1 MQEPVWVNGTATDV
15 EPGRSVAELIRAYSD
30 RQTGI
35 AVAVN
40 QNVLTRAEWA
50 DTTIKPGDRVEIVSA
65 VQGG

>member
-1 MQEPVWVNGTATDV
+1 MYDVWVNG
-15 EPGRSVAELIRAYSD
+15 EPTSVPPDRSVADLVREFSD
-30 RQTGI
+30 RETGI

-50 DTTIKPGDRVEIVSA
+50 GTTLTDGDRVEIVSA